1 MTSPIAEGATFRVD
15 GGKYAGESGVVI
27 GATVRPS
34 VVSLLS
40 FAPTHATLQR
50 ACFISKTL
58 QGNISKRLT
67 VRLHCHTVPALL
79 LQPRRVKVNLGKHGV
94 KYLQP
99 ESIRVLPPL
108 AFADNE
114 EVDVPAVKATTP
126 AKAASVVSGASGAKS
141 AAVSSVLPTADRSG
155 LIFLLAVA
163 LLWVLPKTGLTSFPR

>member
-1 MTSPIAEGATFRVD
+1 M
-15 GGKYAGESGVVI
+15 
-27 GATVRPS
+27 RP
-34 VVSLLS
+34 
-40 FAPTHATLQR
+40 
-50 ACFISKTL
+50 
-58 QGNISKRLT
+58 
-67 VRLHCHTVPALL
+67 HCHTIPALL

-114 EVDVPAVKATTP
+114 EVEAVKATTP
-126 AKAASVVSGASGAKS
+126 AKAASVVSGTSGAKS
-141 AAVSSVLPTADRSG
+141 AVVSSVLPTADRSG